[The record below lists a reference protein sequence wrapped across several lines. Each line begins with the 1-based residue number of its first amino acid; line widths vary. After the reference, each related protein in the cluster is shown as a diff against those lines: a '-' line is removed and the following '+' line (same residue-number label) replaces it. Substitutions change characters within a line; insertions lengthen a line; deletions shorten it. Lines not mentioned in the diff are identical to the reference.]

1 MNKKKRFCDVDNIME
16 WRHIITLLL
25 ALATLTAQ
33 GQTDSTKTET
43 KKEERKVYL
52 HGKVADGFTKAAVP
66 DVFVTLMH
74 ADSTV
79 VDTTRVYKGTNYT
92 LGIGRTENTGY
103 FFMIKP
109 EPAQYILKF
118 EHPNYETAFADVSI
132 KHVSRRQRDIEG
144 PNVHLKK
151 SMKAHHFEGGEL
163 DEVVVKA
170 TKVKMVWRG
179 DTLVYNA
186 DAFNVPEGSMLDGLI
201 KQLPGVELTE
211 EGEIFVNGKKIDNLT
226 LNGADFFKGKNKVM
240 LENLPYFTV
249 KNVEVYN
256 KQTPQ
261 NKYLDIDDEDKKEYT
276 MDVVL
281 KREYSIGGTANV
293 EAGAGP
299 SDGDDWRY
307 KLKAFG
313 LRYSDRT
320 RAVLFGGANNIN
332 ETADYDA
339 DREQYKDRSHQAGD
353 RHFRQVGGM
362 FTYLGPEN
370 KVNNATEAFVV
381 WKDDS
386 GDEERHTE
394 TFLSNSASTYG
405 QSESHNRSRPVNIG
419 LRNSFTLNGPWH
431 IYSRINLDYNRH
443 RYDSEG
449 WSLSAADALYSD
461 SINSSRYR
469 SQSRS
474 QTVSGWGW
482 FDVSKR
488 LPSGDSFSLSL
499 NGNFSH
505 QFSPESE
512 SENHYIYHQ
521 LGTSDD
527 RNRLSRTP
535 SSSYGI
541 SARLSYRYV
550 INDLT
555 LSPFYAIRPGHT
567 HNDRQE
573 YLRDSIDYA
582 LDLDN
587 SYETNTDMM
596 QHAAGVTIS
605 YNKDLKDK
613 GYYGLYGSMSV
624 NFDRQRLS
632 YEAPLLSPLGGTTSA
647 DVSSPQGGTGGALSV
662 TRHYTRYE
670 PYAYFYY
677 NGKGGKKR
685 FTMNYNV
692 SQSLPSVTDLL
703 TRPQTS
709 DPLNIYLANPDLQ
722 MSTTHNLDLDYTVR
736 RDSIDQ
742 TLRFNFRG
750 NTTLNDRS
758 NGYTYDM
765 TTGVRTYRPENIK
778 SGNWSL
784 GTTFVWNRALDKKKL
799 WTIGNELRAD
809 YRRSTSFASSSAS
822 TVQYAATSSQ
832 PPLSRVDNLLLRYKP
847 SLRFQK
853 NNLTLRLKGELA
865 YRNIHRNFTVGN
877 QPTDLWDFSYGL
889 YAQYK
894 LPLDFTIDT
903 DLQMHSRRGYS
914 DAEMNDNRLYWDASL
929 TKSFKQGRWLLKLRG
944 YDLLGQV
951 SNLRYSI
958 NAQGRTETWNNVLKR
973 YALLTVS
980 YRFTQKPKKKQ

>member
-1 MNKKKRFCDVDNIME
+1 MKKNI
-16 WRHIITLLL
+16 IPLLL

-43 KKEERKVYL
+43 KKEGRKIYL
-52 HGKVADGFTKAAVP
+52 SGKVADGFTKAAVP
-66 DVFVTLMH
+66 DVFVTLMRQ
-74 ADSTV
+74 DSTV
-79 VDTTRVYKGTNYT
+79 VDTMRVYRGSNYT
-92 LGIGRTENTGY
+92 WGIGRTEQTGY
-103 FFMIKP
+103 FFKIKP

-118 EHPNYETAFADVSI
+118 EHPNYETAFANADV
-132 KHVSRRQRDIEG
+132 KHVSRRQQAVEG
-144 PNVHLKK
+144 PNVYLKK
-151 SMKAHHFEGGEL
+151 TMKAHHFEGGEL

-179 DTLVYNA
+179 DTLVFNA

-249 KNVEVYN
+249 KNVQVYN
-256 KQTPQ
+256 KQTPENQ
-261 NKYLDIDDEDKKEYT
+261 YLGITDEDKKEYT

-293 EAGAGP
+293 EGGY
-299 SDGDDWRY
+299 GTDDRY

-313 LRYSDRT
+313 LRYSDHT

-353 RHFRQVGGM
+353 RHFRQAGGM

-381 WKDDS
+381 WKDDR

-419 LRNSFTLNGPWH
+419 LRNTFTLNGPWH

-443 RYDSEG
+443 RYYSEG

-499 NGNFSH
+499 NGNFSR
-505 QFSPESE
+505 QFSPEQE

-521 LGTSDD
+521 LGNSDD

-535 SSSYGI
+535 YSNYGI

-555 LSPFYAIRPGHT
+555 LSPFYAIRPGHS
-567 HNDRQE
+567 HNDRWE

-582 LDLDN
+582 LDQDN
-587 SYETNTDMM
+587 SYETSTDMM

-605 YNKDLKDK
+605 YNKNLKDK
-613 GYYGLYGSMSV
+613 GHYGLYGSMNV
-624 NFDRQRLS
+624 NFDRQRLEYRG
-632 YEAPLLSPLGGTTSA
+632 YEEAGMPLYDASI
-647 DVSSPQGGTGGALSV
+647 
-662 TRHYTRYE
+662 TRHYTKYE

-677 NGKGGKKR
+677 NSKGGKKR
-685 FTMNYNV
+685 LNINYSV
-692 SQSLPSVTDLL
+692 SQSLPSATDLL

-709 DPLNIYLANPDLQ
+709 DPLNIYLANPSLR
-722 MSTTHNLDLDYTVR
+722 MSTTHNMSMEYTTR

-742 TLRFNFRG
+742 TLRFKLSG
-750 NTTLNDRS
+750 NTTLNEQS

-784 GTTFVWNRALDKKKL
+784 AATAVWNRALGKKKL
-799 WTIGNELRAD
+799 WSIGNELRAD
-809 YRRSTSFASSSAS
+809 YRRSTSLASAS
-822 TVQYAATSSQ
+822 AATASVPSVAVLQ
-832 PPLSRVDNLLLRYKP
+832 QQTPLPPTQSRVDNLLLRYKP

-853 NNLTLRLKGELA
+853 DNLTVRLKGELA
-865 YRNIHRNFTVGN
+865 YRNIHRSLVLAAN
-877 QPTDLWDFSYGL
+877 QPTDLWDFSYGF

-894 LPLDFTIDT
+894 LPLDLTIDT
-903 DLQMHSRRGYS
+903 DMQMHSRRGYS
-914 DAEMNDNRLYWDASL
+914 DSEMNDNRLYWDASL
-929 TKSFKQGRWLLKLRG
+929 TKSLAKGRWVLKLRG

-951 SNLRYSI
+951 SNLSYTV
-958 NAQGRTETWNNVLKR
+958 NAQGRTETWNNVLQR
-973 YALLTVS
+973 YAMLTVS
-980 YRFTQKPKKKQ
+980 YRFTQKPAKK